1 MVKVKTK
8 ASSGPMRWMDD
19 AEAPIIKGP
28 TGQGNDFDIR
38 MSEEPDGM
46 LAAKKIVAVLKDK
59 GVCVI
64 QANAPQQLVIAASEE
79 AESLWDDGKF
89 APPLRIYDERSRMEA
104 QIWQQTLIDEEKVVW
119 LRPPEPEA
127 DPKGAVGTQAL
138 RLLAS
143 NMADFGAGLGSMLKE
158 DCGCDYDR
166 HGHSFISC
174 YTGDRTYS
182 LHLDNPHLCD
192 ADRAQVR
199 PDNGLR
205 LSAVYFINP
214 HWDSEADSECR
225 GGLDLHLTDPKAS
238 PSTAAAAKQAGR
250 LRVAPQADT
259 LVLFFSERLAH
270 QVVATRGTQKWMC
283 MQMWYMNGAA
293 MSEMPR
299 KLMALRQAQEKS
311 DNDES
316 D

>member
-1 MVKVKTK
+1 
-8 ASSGPMRWMDD
+8 MDD
-19 AEAPIIKGP
+19 VEAPIVKGP
-28 TGQGNDFDIR
+28 TREGNDFDIR

-46 LAAKKIVAVLKDK
+46 LAAKRIVAILRDK
-59 GVCVI
+59 GVCVV
-64 QANAPQQLVIAASEE
+64 QANAPQQLVVAASEE

-104 QIWQQTLIDEEKVVW
+104 QIWQQTLVDEDKVVW
-119 LRPPEPEA
+119 LRPQEAEA

-138 RLLAS
+138 RLLSS

-158 DCGCDYDR
+158 ECGCDYDR

-174 YTGDRTYS
+174 YTGDRAYT

-192 ADRAQVR
+192 VDRTEVR

-214 HWDSEADSECR
+214 HWDSEADSQCC
-225 GGLDLHLTDPKAS
+225 GGLDLHLTDPKES
-238 PSTAAAAKQAGR
+238 PSTASAAKQAGR

-259 LVLFFSERLAH
+259 LVLFLSERIAH
-270 QVVATRGTQKWMC
+270 QVVATKGTQKWLC
-283 MQMWYMNGAA
+283 LQMWYMNGAA

-299 KLMALRQAQEKS
+299 KLMALRQAREKS